1 MIKMQYG
8 HNFKQNERLSKPKIM
23 KSQNMHTVQKH
34 GHTAF
39 ALYKLHPAYVGFN
52 IFPWL

>member
-1 MIKMQYG
+1 MQYEY
-8 HNFKQNERLSKPKIM
+8 NFKQNERLSKPKIM

-34 GHTAF
+34 GHIDF